1 MANVMIP
8 EELFLQLIR
17 FHLTGDIS
25 EEEDIT
31 AALDKK
37 LDAMVMRELYT
48 RSKSAPTPEERE
60 QARQEYLYRRGVPE
74 SFRW

>member
-25 EEEDIT
+25 EEEEIT

-37 LDAMVMRELYT
+37 LDALVMRQLYT
-48 RSKSAPTPEERE
+48 QSKTAVTPEARE
-60 QARQEYLYRRGVPE
+60 KARQEYLYRRGVPE